1 MHHQLFSTA
10 TMNDATLN
18 YRHLYYFWVVSQE
31 GSISAAARKLDMT
44 PQTISSQLA
53 KLEEQTGKA
62 LFKQVG
68 RQLELTDAGRAILPF
83 ADQIFMLGEQM
94 QQVLA
99 SDATP
104 RQRFNV
110 GVADALPKTVAQ
122 QLLASTHSAQSR
134 LMCIEGSPDEL
145 MAKLALH
152 QLDLVLADRPATHGT
167 HLRLESQ
174 ALAQCPV
181 MILANS
187 SLATRYA
194 GNFPAS
200 LHGAPM
206 LLPTR
211 NTALRIQLDLWFAE
225 RNIVPDI
232 IGEFADSALMKAF
245 ATAGI
250 GLYPSPIMAKGHI
263 LPSELQSLGHL
274 NGLYADY
281 YAIYAQKKINHPMLE
296 ILLTVAEQH

>member
-1 MHHQLFSTA
+1 MSDTA
-10 TMNDATLN
+10 LN
-18 YRHLYYFWVVSQE
+18 YRHLYYFWIVTQE
-31 GSISAAARKLDMT
+31 GSISAAARKLEMT

-68 RQLELTDAGRAILPF
+68 RQLELTDAGQAILPF

-94 QQVLA
+94 QQMLT

-122 QLLASTHSAQSR
+122 QLLASTQNTQSR

-152 QLDLVLADRPATHGT
+152 QLDLVIADRPATHGM

-181 MILANS
+181 MILGDAKRCEQYRPDFPNS
-187 SLATRYA
+187 L
-194 GNFPAS
+194 N
-200 LHGAPM
+200 GAPM

-211 NTALRIQLDLWFAE
+211 NTTLRVQLDLWFAD
-225 RNIVPDI
+225 RQITPDI
-232 IGEFADSALMKAF
+232 VGEFADSALMKAF
-245 ATAGI
+245 AIAGI
-250 GLYPSPIMAKGHI
+250 GLYPSPIMTSGHI
-263 LPSELQSLGHL
+263 LPSPLESLGHL

-281 YAIYAQKKINHPMLE
+281 YAIYAQKKINHP
-296 ILLTVAEQH
+296 ILDLLLSTVHAQ

>member
-1 MHHQLFSTA
+1 
-10 TMNDATLN
+10 MNDSTLN
-18 YRHLYYFWVVSQE
+18 YRHLYYFWIVTRE
-31 GSISAAARKLDMT
+31 GSISAAARKLEMT

-53 KLEEQTGKA
+53 KLEEQAGKS

-94 QQVLA
+94 QQLLA

-152 QLDLVLADRPATHGT
+152 QLDLVLADRPAAHGS
-167 HLRLESQ
+167 HLRLESH

-181 MILANS
+181 MILGHATLTAQY
-187 SLATRYA
+187 LAD
-194 GNFPAS
+194 FPAS

-225 RNIVPDI
+225 RNIAPDVV
-232 IGEFADSALMKAF
+232 GEFADSALMKAF
-245 ATAGI
+245 AISGI
-250 GLYPSPIMAKGHI
+250 GLYPSPMMANRQI

-274 NGLYADY
+274 AGLYADY
-281 YAIYAQKKINHPMLE
+281 YAIYAPKKINHPMLD
-296 ILLTVAEQH
+296 LLLGSVADQSA